1 MRGAEYREIIANSCR
16 HPDFLELFAASG
28 SMLRSNGEDSVA
40 PWSSEI
46 IVGLSFFSFFRAMG
60 ALRIPNNTLYSY
72 FLDWVH

>member
-1 MRGAEYREIIANSCR
+1 MRGAEYREMIANSCR

-46 IVGLSFFSFFRAMG
+46 IVGLFFFFFFRALG
-60 ALRIPNNTLYSY
+60 ASPDSHQHTL
-72 FLDWVH
+72 FILD